1 MTMQI
6 PEEIRD
12 DIRAKLWA
20 EADEL
25 GWSTISDVDRSSH
38 YEKWTRSADI
48 GVRLGHFMDPR
59 KVRVYI
65 KDSLL
70 KPYERKRLSLT
81 EGDVWRALSM
91 ELRTLSIIDSFI
103 KPHGKLLDDGRVI
116 CWGKSRDWKLILFA
130 AFERSKRRKGARSFA
145 VVLLESGKTLALAER
160 ELVRDAARRLGIERI
175 EWLEG

>member
-1 MTMQI
+1 MNMRI

-20 EADEL
+20 EADDL
-25 GWSTISDVDRSSH
+25 GWSTISDMDRARH
-38 YEKWTRSADI
+38 YETWTRSAEI

-81 EGDVWRALSM
+81 EDDVWRTLAM
-91 ELRTLSIIDSFI
+91 ESRSLSIVDSFI

-130 AFERSKRRKGARSFA
+130 AFERSKRNEGALPFA
-145 VVLLESGKTLALAER
+145 VVLLESGKTIANAER
-160 ELVRDAARRLGIERI
+160 ELVRDAARRLSIERI
-175 EWLEG
+175 EWMEV

>member
-1 MTMQI
+1 MTMRI

-38 YEKWTRSADI
+38 YEKWTRSAEI
-48 GVRLGHFMDPR
+48 GARLGHFMDPR

-91 ELRTLSIIDSFI
+91 DPRTSSVIGNFI
-103 KPHGKLLDDGRVI
+103 KPHGMLLDDGRVI

-130 AFERSKRRKGARSFA
+130 SFERGKRNRGARPFA
-145 VVLLESGKTLALAER
+145 VILFESGKTVAPAER
-160 ELVRDAARRLGIERI
+160 ELVRDAAHRLGIERI
-175 EWLEG
+175 EWMEA